1 MITDALM
8 KPLYIALALVAALAF
23 GFGTYKVVG
32 WQMENTYLHQLDESK
47 TTIINQNTSILTL
60 TQNQTTLQAAI
71 ERQNHAVELAEER
84 TRSAEQQQALAK
96 AALASQVKQSDARI
110 ASLLKDLNDVQ
121 VTLGA
126 LLRKNWEATR
136 HE

>member
-8 KPLYIALALVAALAF
+8 KPLYIVLGLLVAVALA
-23 GFGTYKVVG
+23 FGTYKVVG

-47 TTIINQNTSILTL
+47 TTIINQSTNILTL

-71 ERQNHAVELAEER
+71 QRQNQAVELAEEK
-84 TRSAEQQQALAK
+84 TRHAEELQAQAK
-96 AALASQVKQSDARI
+96 AALVSQAKQSDARI
-110 ASLLKDLNDVQ
+110 AGLQKDLANVQ

-126 LLRKNWEATR
+126 MLRKNWEASR
-136 HE
+136 NE